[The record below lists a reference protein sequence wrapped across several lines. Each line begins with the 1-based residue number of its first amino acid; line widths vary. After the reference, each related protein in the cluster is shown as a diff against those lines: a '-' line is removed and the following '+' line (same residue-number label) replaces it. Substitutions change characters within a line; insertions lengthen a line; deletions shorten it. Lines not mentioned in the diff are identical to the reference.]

1 MDNMKFNFEC
11 LEIQKCNTPTD
22 RAQRVDKKNGFICL
36 VIAFTPRVKVMKMLK
51 NGSFLVFSADDS
63 KKLST
68 VWAKYLSVS
77 EKYY

>member
-51 NGSFLVFSADDS
+51 MAHFLYFR
-63 KKLST
+63 LMT
-68 VWAKYLSVS
+68 AKNYPQFGQNI
-77 EKYY
+77 